1 MQNEEKTKTT
11 DEIDGK
17 KTKNL
22 YNALV
27 RDQKSVF
34 YATDEITNNLINIAR
49 TSTYAKD
56 RVLVTIF
63 EKVNSKKIF
72 VSEKA
77 PLNTPFVE
85 NKEDVDHSKLYSFKD
100 PFEALQADI
109 ADIRYL
115 GKSAVDPKYC
125 LLFVDLLTSV
135 IYTYPIRN

>member
-34 YATDEITNNLINIAR
+34 YATDKITNNLINKAR

-56 RVLVTIF
+56 RVFVTIL
-63 EKVNSKKIF
+63 KRLIVKR
-72 VSEKA
+72 
-77 PLNTPFVE
+77 
-85 NKEDVDHSKLYSFKD
+85 YS
-100 PFEALQADI
+100 
-109 ADIRYL
+109 
-115 GKSAVDPKYC
+115 
-125 LLFVDLLTSV
+125 
-135 IYTYPIRN
+135 

>member
-34 YATDEITNNLINIAR
+34 YATDKINNLINKAR

-56 RVLVTIF
+56 RVFVTIF
-63 EKVNSKKIF
+63 KRLIIKR
-72 VSEKA
+72 
-77 PLNTPFVE
+77 
-85 NKEDVDHSKLYSFKD
+85 YS
-100 PFEALQADI
+100 
-109 ADIRYL
+109 
-115 GKSAVDPKYC
+115 
-125 LLFVDLLTSV
+125 
-135 IYTYPIRN
+135 